1 MIKLRVNGAICDLLV
16 VVPRYLVG
24 IIMIIVTVLI
34 NIEVVLRFFF
44 NLPLDAVSELIL
56 LLFPW
61 MSLLGAAV
69 ALETVGANVTLS
81 MLDSRLSKRG
91 KMWLHVFVSLS
102 AFVFSTFMV
111 TQGMNYAT
119 MTSDELTNVLAI
131 SMSWDTAAFPVAG
144 VLFAIYSLY
153 SIVKTLRRGEA
164 GASHAVAEPF

>member
-1 MIKLRVNGAICDLLV
+1 MTEIPGNRDIGRLLV
-16 VVPRYLVG
+16 AVPRYVVG

-34 NIEVVLRFFF
+34 NIEVALRFFF
-44 NLPLDAVSELIL
+44 NLPLDAISELIL

-81 MLDSRLSKRG
+81 ILDSRLGRRG
-91 KMWLHVFVSLS
+91 KMWIHIFVSLS

-111 TQGMNYAT
+111 TEGMNYAA

-131 SMSWDTAAFPVAG
+131 SMNWDTAAFPVAG
-144 VLFAIYSLY
+144 ALFAIYSLY
-153 SIVKTLRRGEA
+153 SIVRTLRRGEA
-164 GASHAVAEPF
+164 GASGVIAEPF